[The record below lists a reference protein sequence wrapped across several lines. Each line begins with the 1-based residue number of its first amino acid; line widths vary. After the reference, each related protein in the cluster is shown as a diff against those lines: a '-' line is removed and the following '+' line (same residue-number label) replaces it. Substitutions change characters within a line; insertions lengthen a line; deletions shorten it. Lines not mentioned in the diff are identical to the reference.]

1 MKKLILVLMAMLLMA
16 SIASASFE
24 AYYRDEV
31 SPYKM
36 KAFSNTYRITMDPT
50 SGHDFNIDFNN
61 GCDVGDVMPP
71 VDADGRLPCV
81 EISSPYSDLTLLNL
95 SSSQATKMAFAT
107 STEVKDLSNIWF
119 DVFYKSEA
127 SAFSAGK
134 MVYINASRIVL
145 TGVEGERA
153 VVNFESSCDISD
165 AIDRTP
171 PIDIDGSVACLK
183 VSTPTQNIALTNE
196 TTTIR
201 TKEIYIYMH
210 SKTSAPVT
218 PPEPIGPTCTDT
230 DEGQNIFV
238 AGTVT
243 DTAPGMTVATDY
255 CAGDRNSVYEGW
267 CDDRDNYRSL
277 PFRCP
282 GECREGACLPTC
294 NDREPLNDVHA
305 VGTVNGTDATGIDF
319 DWADECDTASAKV
332 IEGKCI
338 VSSDGLSLVD
348 YEYKDCPTGEVC
360 SLGKCI
366 VPLSGDKLREK
377 LWEDIRSRLM
387 GIKLHLNNIEKSAC
401 GTGLPTGKAVAAN
414 NAVTVNSFSNL
425 EVELTK
431 IYEQQAR
438 IAKCKGLTSAKFT
451 KAATS
456 EKDVAALIAVT
467 TKQTFD
473 LKKATLKAGGKTKEE
488 QGKKTPAGEKT
499 PREEQ
504 EKTPAGEKTPAT
516 KTSFWSKVFGKKTPA
531 GEKTPAGTKTPA

>member
-1 MKKLILVLMAMLLMA
+1 MKKLILIIMAMLLMA
-16 SIASASFE
+16 GMVSASFE

-36 KAFSNTYRITMDPT
+36 KAFGNAYRITMDPT

-61 GCDVGDVMPP
+61 GCDVGDVMPS

-95 SSSQATKMAFAT
+95 SSSQATKMAFVT

-127 SAFSAGK
+127 SAVSAGK

-165 AIDRTP
+165 ATDMTP
-171 PIDIDGSVACLK
+171 PVDIDGSVACLE
-183 VSTPTQNIALTNE
+183 VSTPTQNIAVTNE
-196 TTTIR
+196 TTTVR

-218 PPEPIGPTCTDT
+218 PPEPTGPTCTDT
-230 DEGQNIFV
+230 DGGQDIFV

-282 GECREGACLPTC
+282 GECRDGACLPTC
-294 NDREPLNDVHA
+294 TDREPLNDVHV

-366 VPLSGDKLREK
+366 TPLSGDRLRAK
-377 LWEDIRSRLM
+377 LWEDIFSRLK
-387 GIKLHLNNIEKSAC
+387 GINLHLNDIEKKEC
-401 GTGLPTGKAVAAN
+401 GAANIPTGKAVAAN
-414 NAVTVNSFSNL
+414 NAVNVNSFSAL

-438 IAKCKGLTSAKFT
+438 IAKCKGLATAKFT
-451 KAATS
+451 KAANS
-456 EKDVAALIAVT
+456 ESNVAALIAVT
-467 TKQTFD
+467 TKQTYD
-473 LKKATLKAGGKTKEE
+473 LKKATLKAGGKTKVAAD
-488 QGKKTPAGEKT
+488 KTPAVT
-499 PREEQ
+499 
-504 EKTPAGEKTPAT
+504 AT
-516 KTSFWSKVFGKKTPA
+516 KTPITNVDKTPVVA
-531 GEKTPAGTKTPA
+531 AKKSFFSRLFNR